1 MHSIARTLSFT
12 GLILASSLS
21 WAAEPAP
28 AAQPVTA
35 EEKSMAEHPRKNC
48 KRQGQ
53 MQGQRMQERMQERLK
68 AMDSNSDGNISKA
81 EFQANADKH
90 FQQMDSNNDGQISA
104 QEHSQIKR
112 NTLANK
118 TPAEAVPAAKSPAPS
133 KN

>member
-48 KRQGQ
+48 KRHGH
-53 MQGQRMQERMQERLK
+53 MQGRMQERLK

-112 NTLANK
+112 NTLENK
-118 TPAEAVPAAKSPAPS
+118 TPAEAVPAPKSPAPS